1 MTDPRLPRYLK
12 IRDFVAQA
20 ITRCEWKPGDAIPT
34 EAKLAKQHRVS
45 VGTVRKAMDLLVT
58 EGLVDRVH
66 GKGTFVRR
74 SGFATPMF
82 RFFGHLAQDGTIL
95 MPDGHVL
102 DRRRVAPPP
111 EVRLALELKTG
122 HDAIKMKRV
131 RTRDEHIVLAEEIW
145 LPADRFS
152 GILDIDVNEFEPLL
166 YPAYEEHFKIVIT
179 RVEEHLT
186 ITADAP
192 MAKMLGVMEDTMLME
207 IKRCAF
213 AKDGHPVEW
222 RRSYCTA
229 IGFQYKVVVR

>member
-12 IRDFVAQA
+12 IRDQVAQA
-20 ITRCEWKPGDAIPT
+20 ITSCEWKPGDAIPT
-34 EAKLAKQHRVS
+34 EAKLAKQNRVS
-45 VGTVRKAMDLLVT
+45 VGTVRKALDLLVA
-58 EGLVDRVH
+58 EGLIDRAH

-82 RFFGHLAQDGTIL
+82 RFFGHLSQNGTIL

-102 DRRRVAPPP
+102 DRRRMTPPQ
-111 EVRLALELKTG
+111 EVRLALELKPG
-122 HDAIKMKRV
+122 QDAIKMKRV
-131 RTRDEHIVLAEEIW
+131 RTRDEQIVLAEDIW
-145 LPADRFS
+145 LPADRFA
-152 GILDIDVNEFEPLL
+152 GILDIDVSAFEPLL
-166 YPAYEEHFKIVIT
+166 YPAYQEHFKVVIA
-179 RVEEHLT
+179 RVEEHLAVST
-186 ITADAP
+186 DAQ

>member
-1 MTDPRLPRYLK
+1 
-12 IRDFVAQA
+12 
-20 ITRCEWKPGDAIPT
+20 
-34 EAKLAKQHRVS
+34 
-45 VGTVRKAMDLLVT
+45 
-58 EGLVDRVH
+58 
-66 GKGTFVRR
+66 
-74 SGFATPMF
+74 
-82 RFFGHLAQDGTIL
+82 
-95 MPDGHVL
+95 
-102 DRRRVAPPP
+102 
-111 EVRLALELKTG
+111 
-122 HDAIKMKRV
+122 MKRV

-152 GILDIDVNEFEPLL
+152 GILDIDVTEFEPSL

-186 ITADAP
+186 VTADAP

>member
-12 IRDFVAQA
+12 IRDLVAQA

-34 EAKLAKQHRVS
+34 EAKLAKQNRVS
-45 VGTVRKAMDLLVT
+45 VGTVRKAMDLLVA

-82 RFFGHLAQDGTIL
+82 RFFGHLSQDGTIL
-95 MPDGHVL
+95 MPHGHVL
-102 DRRRVAPPP
+102 DRRRMAPPQ
-111 EVRLALELKTG
+111 EVRTALELKPG
-122 HDAIKMKRV
+122 QEAIKLKRV
-131 RTRDEHIVLAEEIW
+131 RTRDEHIVLAEDIW
-145 LPADRFS
+145 LPADRFA
-152 GILDIDVNEFEPLL
+152 GILDMDLSEFEPLL
-166 YPAYEEHFKIVIT
+166 YPAYEAHFKVAIT
-179 RVEEHLT
+179 RVEEHL
-186 ITADAP
+186 AVAMDAP

>member
-12 IRDFVAQA
+12 IRDLVAHA
-20 ITRCEWKPGDAIPT
+20 ITSCEWKPGNAIPT
-34 EAKLAKQHRVS
+34 EAKLAKQNRVS
-45 VGTVRKAMDLLVT
+45 VGTVRKALDLLVA
-58 EGLVDRVH
+58 EGLIDRVH

-82 RFFGHLAQDGTIL
+82 RFFGHLSQNGTIL

-102 DRRRVAPPP
+102 DRRRMTPPQ
-111 EVRLALELKTG
+111 EVRLALELKPG
-122 HDAIKMKRV
+122 QDAIKMKRV
-131 RTRDEHIVLAEEIW
+131 RTRDEHIVLAEDIW
-145 LPADRFS
+145 LPTDRFA
-152 GILDIDVNEFEPLL
+152 GILEIDVSAFEPLL
-166 YPAYEEHFKIVIT
+166 YPAYEEHFKIVIA
-179 RVEEHLT
+179 RVEEHLAVT
-186 ITADAP
+186 TDAP
-192 MAKMLGVMEDTMLME
+192 MAKILGVMEDTMLME

>member
-12 IRDFVAQA
+12 IRDQVAQA
-20 ITRCEWKPGDAIPT
+20 ITSCEWKPGDAIPT
-34 EAKLAKQHRVS
+34 EAKLAKQNRVS
-45 VGTVRKAMDLLVT
+45 VGTVRKALDLLVA
-58 EGLVDRVH
+58 EGLIDRAH

-82 RFFGHLAQDGTIL
+82 RFFGHLSQNGTIL

-102 DRRRVAPPP
+102 DRRRMTPPQ
-111 EVRLALELKTG
+111 EVRLALELKPG
-122 HDAIKMKRV
+122 QDAIKMKRV
-131 RTRDEHIVLAEEIW
+131 RTRDEKIVLAEDIW
-145 LPADRFS
+145 LPADRFA
-152 GILDIDVNEFEPLL
+152 GILDIDVSAFEPLL
-166 YPAYEEHFKIVIT
+166 YPAYQEHFKVVIA
-179 RVEEHLT
+179 RVEEHLAVST
-186 ITADAP
+186 DAQ

>member
-12 IRDFVAQA
+12 IRDLVAQA

-34 EAKLAKQHRVS
+34 EAKLAKQNRVS
-45 VGTVRKAMDLLVT
+45 VGTVRKAMDLLVA

-82 RFFGHLAQDGTIL
+82 RFFGHLSQDGTIL
-95 MPDGHVL
+95 MPHGHVL
-102 DRRRVAPPP
+102 DRRRMAPPQ
-111 EVRLALELKTG
+111 EVRTALELKPG
-122 HDAIKMKRV
+122 QEAIKLKRV
-131 RTRDEHIVLAEEIW
+131 RTRDEHIVLAEDIW
-145 LPADRFS
+145 LPADRFA
-152 GILDIDVNEFEPLL
+152 GILDMDLSEFEPLL
-166 YPAYEEHFKIVIT
+166 YPAYEAHFKVAIT
-179 RVEEHLT
+179 RVEEHL
-186 ITADAP
+186 AVAMDAP
-192 MAKMLGVMEDTMLME
+192 MAKMLGVIEDTMLME